1 MNKILSCDQS
11 TTCSGI
17 SCFVN
22 GQYQWTKLV
31 DLKKEKDSELRFKHM
46 VTRIYKIIEKEKPDE
61 IVFEQTTFQ
70 SNAKT
75 LRMLSQLQGCIIGK
89 CFELDIPYYIL
100 EPSKWRKTVG
110 IEQGKKTRTSL
121 KFESLNLAHELF
133 SKELTEDAAESA
145 LIGCAHLILNH
156 NATMED
162 FSGEDLF

>member
-1 MNKILSCDQS
+1 
-11 TTCSGI
+11 
-17 SCFVN
+17 
-22 GQYQWTKLV
+22 
-31 DLKKEKDSELRFKHM
+31 M
-46 VTRIYKIIEKEKPDE
+46 VTSIYKIIEKEKPDE
-61 IVFEQTTFQ
+61 IVFEQTAFQ

-75 LRMLSQLQGCIIGK
+75 LRMLSQLQGCMIGK

>member
-17 SCFVN
+17 SCFIN

-31 DLKKEKDSELRFKHM
+31 DLKKEK
-46 VTRIYKIIEKEKPDE
+46 PDE
-61 IVFEQTTFQ
+61 IVFEQTAFQ

-75 LRMLSQLQGCIIGK
+75 LRILSQLQGCIIGK

-110 IEQGKKTRTSL
+110 IDQGKKTRTSL

-162 FSGEDLF
+162 FRCEDLF

>member
-17 SCFVN
+17 SCFTN

-46 VTRIYKIIEKEKPDE
+46 VTSIYKIIEKEKPDE
-61 IVFEQTTFQ
+61 IVFEQTAFQ

-162 FSGEDLF
+162 FNGEDLF

>member
-1 MNKILSCDQS
+1 MILLAFDQS
-11 TTCSGI
+11 SNCTGISLFKNGTWIKSGI
-17 SCFVN
+17 IN
-22 GQYQWTKLV
+22 
-31 DLKKEKDSELRFKHM
+31 LKKEKNSELRFKHM
-46 VTRIYKIIEKEKPDE
+46 VTSIYKIIEKEKPDE
-61 IVFEQTTFQ
+61 IVFEQTAFQ

>member
-1 MNKILSCDQS
+1 MAFDQS
-11 TTCSGI
+11 SNCTGTSLFKNGIWIKSGTI
-17 SCFVN
+17 N
-22 GQYQWTKLV
+22 
-31 DLKKEKDSELRFKHM
+31 LKKEKDSELRFKHM
-46 VTRIYKIIEKEKPDE
+46 VTSIYKIIEKEKPDE
-61 IVFEQTTFQ
+61 IVFEQTAFQ

-89 CFELDIPYYIL
+89 CFELNIPYYIL

-133 SKELTEDAAESA
+133 SEELTEDAAESA

-162 FSGEDLF
+162 FKAEDLF